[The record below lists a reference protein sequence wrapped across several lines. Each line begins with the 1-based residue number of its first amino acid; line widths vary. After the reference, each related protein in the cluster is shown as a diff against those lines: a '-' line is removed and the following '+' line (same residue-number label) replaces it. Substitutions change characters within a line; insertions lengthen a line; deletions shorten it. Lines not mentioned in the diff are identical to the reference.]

1 MTNTASP
8 RQPVILD
15 DDWQPPP
22 RPSRLRFFLTATAIG
37 LGIVSVGF
45 VSIRAAIQP
54 PQLDQPV
61 QTPSRRYDLGYPD
74 PGESR
79 WSPLKPAGVPV
90 KSEPPEASKSVPP
103 PPTRRP
109 TPSLPGYLS
118 INSTPWA
125 ELSVDG
131 RVVGNTPRVGI
142 RVTPGRHLLMFA
154 REGFQ
159 NHTMVVTVRPGAT
172 VKITGITL
180 KRIGS

>member
-1 MTNTASP
+1 MTTRVSP

-22 RPSRLRFFLTATAIG
+22 RPSRVRFFLTATAIG

-54 PQLDQPV
+54 PQVDQPV
-61 QTPSRRYDLGYPD
+61 QAPSRRYDLGYPD

-90 KSEPPEASKSVPP
+90 KSEPPAAAKSEPP
-103 PPTRRP
+103 RRS
-109 TPSLPGYLS
+109 TPSLPGRLS
-118 INSTPWA
+118 VSSTPWA

-131 RVVGNTPRVGI
+131 RVVGNTPQVGI
-142 RVTPGRHLLMFA
+142 RVTPGRHLLMLA
-154 REGFQ
+154 RDGFQ
-159 NHTMVVTVRPGAT
+159 NHTISVTVRPDAT
-172 VKITGITL
+172 LKITGIEL
-180 KRIGS
+180 KRIAP

>member
-1 MTNTASP
+1 MTNPAGP
-8 RQPVILD
+8 RDKVILD

-22 RPSRLRFFLTATAIG
+22 RPSRVRFVLTAAAIA
-37 LGIVSVGF
+37 LGIGSVAF

-54 PQLDQPV
+54 PPLDQPV
-61 QTPSRRYDLGYPD
+61 QAPSRRYDLGYPD
-74 PGESR
+74 SGESR

-90 KSEPPEASKSVPP
+90 KSEPPAAPKIV
-103 PPTRRP
+103 RRP
-109 TPSLPGYLS
+109 ATPSLPGYLS

-142 RVTPGRHLLMFA
+142 RVAPGRHLLMLA

-159 NHTMVVTVRPGAT
+159 NHTTWVTVGPGAT
-172 VKITGITL
+172 VKITGIAL
-180 KRIGS
+180 KRIAP